1 MPGNT
6 TCVAAITTSNKHKT
20 KKPLNPINNLKIIY
34 TNIRGLKSKISCL
47 IEQLASEKPHLY
59 LLTETL
65 LTTDTD
71 MQIQGYTFFGK
82 ARNGRGGGGVAILVR
97 NDIINLVIP
106 HISDRDLE
114 IMWVSFKRKKC
125 MPILIGCYYGKQ
137 ESRCSKDEI
146 NIEMGKLSEEIEE
159 YRKEGEVMI
168 FMDGNAKIGLLG
180 EQKSRNGKLL
190 EEVMKSHNLNFLN
203 KNSKCKGKITRQN
216 TKNQSEKSAIDFVVS
231 TPETEKNL
239 ISMVID
245 EEGLYKIKGK
255 NETDHNTI
263 ITHFQLPNYHKP
275 TATKNSIWRINAP
288 EENWNLFNENLTT
301 LSTKMNDIFS
311 KNLPINETYNKWLK
325 RVEDLARKDI
335 GRTTIRT
342 TVKSER
348 FSDTVVNLRSTK
360 REMKK
365 TLKSA
370 CDGRA
375 EKVKEFKE
383 IQEQIRIQITNERAL
398 KIQKRLNRIS
408 QDQSRNA
415 FWRERKKLMQEP
427 VKSHLT
433 VKNESG
439 KRQYCPAS
447 IKETMATY
455 YENLY
460 RKKPTRWHPK
470 HDEIKTKI
478 SQSQLDTNYD
488 NEWFNSVPTEK
499 QVLEIID
506 NKKNGKAT
514 TDLKNEMMK
523 RSRDGFAKALMPLI
537 RFIWKT
543 EQIPDSWNSGLI
555 TSIWKG
561 KGDKENL
568 NNHRGITVSSA
579 IGNIVEEIIDRRIA
593 AIVEFS
599 QGQAGGKKG
608 ACTADHLFILR
619 SLITIAKTK
628 KQSLFIT
635 FYDVSKAYD
644 NADVDNM
651 LYVMWE
657 NGVRGKLWRILRNMS
672 TNLTAKIKTRHGLSR
687 EIVRENGGR
696 QGSRLTGRLFAKQ
709 MDVLSENFIENDELN
724 VPIADDFSIG
734 CAEYVD
740 DVMTCTLGKAN
751 QNKVLTRV
759 DEFAKINKLEWGEE
773 KCQVMQVG
781 RKVKVPDTWALGT
794 KNITNTTSYKY
805 LGDIITNDG
814 KNKSN
819 IENRFN
825 RTQGIIRQ
833 INTTAGSEVMRKIET
848 KTILELYE
856 RCVIPSFL
864 NNAESWTLSTQ
875 EEKELD
881 KLGIQILKRLF
892 NLPERTPSPAIIY
905 SFGTLYITQEI
916 DLKKFMYFHKILKRE
931 NDHWTKKMLCH
942 LKSLDI
948 GWAKIIQD
956 KLRDYNLEQD
966 WDKIKNLSKT
976 NWKNLVQ
983 TAVLNKNKQKLLESC
998 EEQTQNGIKIK
1009 TKTAYIHNKL
1019 QNDAYSLTPLTEL
1032 ISSNKIETKTIIL
1045 SRNGML
1051 TCGSNFKATIP
1062 EICKECQLVD
1072 NESHRLNQCPKW
1084 QDTNFSN
1091 GDTKAEF
1098 MDVFSDDRQKLSTI
1112 IRHIQRVWELYAG
1125 NGTMK
1130 KATAVSR
1137 NI

>member
-1 MPGNT
+1 M
-6 TCVAAITTSNKHKT
+6 
-20 KKPLNPINNLKIIY
+20 
-34 TNIRGLKSKISCL
+34 KSKISSL
-47 IEQLASEKPHLY
+47 IEQLTSEKPHFY

-82 ARNGRGGGGVAILVR
+82 SRNGRGGGGVAILVR
-97 NDIINLVIP
+97 NDIINLVTP

-125 MPILIGCYYGKQ
+125 MPIIIGCYYGKQ

-159 YRKEGEVMI
+159 YKKEGEIVI

-190 EEVMKSHNLNFLN
+190 EEVMKSHDLNFLN
-203 KNSKCKGKITRQN
+203 QNTKCKGKITRQN
-216 TKNQSEKSAIDFVVS
+216 TKNPSEKSAIDFVVS
-231 TPETEKNL
+231 TSETEKNL
-239 ISMVID
+239 ISMIID
-245 EEGLYKIKGK
+245 EEGTYKIKGK
-255 NETDHNTI
+255 NDTDHNTI
-263 ITHFQLPNYHKP
+263 ITQFQLPSYYKP
-275 TATKNSIWRINAP
+275 TVTQNSKWRINAP
-288 EENWNLFNENLTT
+288 EENWKAFNEDLTV

-311 KNLPINETYNKWLK
+311 KNAPINETYNKWLK

-342 TVKSER
+342 TVKTER
-348 FSDTVVNLRSTK
+348 FSDTVVNLRRTK

-365 TLKSA
+365 ALKGA
-370 CDGRA
+370 CDERA
-375 EKVKEFKE
+375 AKVKEFKE
-383 IQEQIRIQITNERAL
+383 IQEQIRIQITTERAL
-398 KIQKRLNRIS
+398 KIQKRLSIIS
-408 QDQSRNA
+408 QDRSKNT

-433 VKNESG
+433 VKDETG
-439 KRQYCPAS
+439 ERQYCPDS
-447 IKETMATY
+447 IKETMARY

-460 RKKPTRWHPK
+460 KKKQTRWHPR
-470 HDEIKTKI
+470 HDEIKSKI
-478 SQSQLDTNYD
+478 LLSQSDTEYD
-488 NEWFNSVPTEK
+488 NEWYNSVPTEK
-499 QVLEIID
+499 QILEIID

-514 TDLKNEMMK
+514 TDLNNEMMK

-537 RFIWKT
+537 KHIWKN
-543 EQIPDSWNSGLI
+543 EQIPDNWNSGLI

-579 IGNIVEEIIDRRIA
+579 VGNILEEIIDRRIN

-619 SLITIAKTK
+619 SLMTIAKFK
-628 KQSLFIT
+628 KQNLFIT

-651 LYVMWE
+651 LHVMWD

-709 MDVLSENFIENDELN
+709 MDVLSENFIENNDLN
-724 VPIADDFSIG
+724 VPITENFSIG

-781 RKVKVPDTWALGT
+781 RKVKVPNTWALGT

-805 LGDIITNDG
+805 LGDLITSDG

-833 INTTAGSEVMRKIET
+833 INTTAGSEIMRNIET

-864 NNAESWTLSTQ
+864 NNAESWTLSTP

-881 KLGIQILKRLF
+881 KLGIRILKRLF

-916 DLKKFMYFHKILKRE
+916 DQKKLMYLYKILRRE
-931 NDHWTKKMLCH
+931 DSHWTKKMLYH
-942 LKSLDI
+942 LKSLNI
-948 GWAKIIQD
+948 GWTKNIQD
-956 KLRDYNLEQD
+956 KLLDYSLEQD
-966 WDKIKNLSKT
+966 WDKIKNLSKP
-976 NWKNLVQ
+976 NWKALVQ
-983 TAVLNKNKQKLLESC
+983 TAILNKNKQKLLESC

-1019 QNDAYSLTPLTEL
+1019 QNDTYSLRPLTEL

-1062 EICKECQLVD
+1062 EVCRECQLVD
-1072 NESHRLNQCPKW
+1072 NENHRLNHCPQW
-1084 QDTNFSN
+1084 QDTNFFN
-1091 GDTKAEF
+1091 NDTKAEF
-1098 MDVFSDDRQKLSTI
+1098 MDIFSDNSQKLSPI
-1112 IRHIQRVWELYAG
+1112 IQSIQRVG
-1125 NGTMK
+1125 NY
-1130 KATAVSR
+1130 V
-1137 NI
+1137 

>member
-1 MPGNT
+1 M
-6 TCVAAITTSNKHKT
+6 
-20 KKPLNPINNLKIIY
+20 Y
-34 TNIRGLKSKISCL
+34 TNIRGLRGKISSL
-47 IEQLASEKPHLY
+47 IEQLSSEKPHFY

-82 ARNGRGGGGVAILVR
+82 SRNGRGGGGVAILVR

-125 MPILIGCYYGKQ
+125 VPILIGCYYGKQ

-159 YRKEGEVMI
+159 YKKEGEIMI

-190 EEVMKSHNLNFLN
+190 EDVMESHVLNFLN
-203 KNSKCKGKITRQN
+203 QNDKCKGKITRQN
-216 TKNQSEKSAIDFVVS
+216 TKNQNEKSAIDFVVS
-231 TPETEKNL
+231 TPEMEKNL
-239 ISMVID
+239 ISMIID
-245 EEGLYKIKGK
+245 EEGSYKIKGK
-255 NETDHNTI
+255 HETDHNTI
-263 ITHFQLPNYHKP
+263 ITLFQLPNYHKP
-275 TATKNSIWRINAP
+275 TVTQNSKWRINAP
-288 EENWNLFNENLTT
+288 EENWKLFNEDLTI

-311 KNLPINETYNKWLK
+311 KNAPINEIYNKWLK
-325 RVEDLARKDI
+325 RVEDIARKDI

-342 TVKSER
+342 TVRTER
-348 FSDTVVNLRSTK
+348 FSDTVVNLRRTK

-365 TLKSA
+365 ELKGA
-370 CDGRA
+370 CERRV
-375 EKVKEFKE
+375 EKVKEFKV
-383 IQEQIRIQITNERAL
+383 IQEQIRIQITNERAI
-398 KIQKRLNRIS
+398 KIQKRLNIIS
-408 QDQSRNA
+408 QDHSRNA

-433 VKNESG
+433 VKDELG

-447 IKETMATY
+447 IKETMAAY

-460 RKKPTRWHPK
+460 KKKPTRWHPK
-470 HDEIKTKI
+470 HDEIKTMI
-478 SQSQLDTNYD
+478 LQSQLDTDYD
-488 NEWFNSVPTEK
+488 NEWFNSVPSER
-499 QVLEIID
+499 QILEIID

-523 RSRDGFAKALMPLI
+523 RSKEGFVKALMPLI
-537 RFIWKT
+537 KYIWKN

-579 IGNIVEEIIDRRIA
+579 IGNIVEEIIDRRIG

-619 SLITIAKTK
+619 SLMTIAQSK

-651 LYVMWE
+651 LHVMWE

-724 VPIADDFSIG
+724 VPIANNFSIG
-734 CAEYVD
+734 CVEYVD
-740 DVMTCTLGKAN
+740 DVMTCTLGKSN
-751 QNKVLTRV
+751 QTKVLTRV

-794 KNITNTTSYKY
+794 KNIKNTTSYKY
-805 LGDIITNDG
+805 LGDLITNDG
-814 KNKSN
+814 KNKQN

-833 INTTAGSEVMRKIET
+833 INTTAGSEIMKNIET
-848 KTILELYE
+848 KTILDLYE

-864 NNAESWTLSTQ
+864 NNAESWTLLTS

-881 KLGIQILKRLF
+881 KLGIRILKRLF

-905 SFGTLYITQEI
+905 SFGALYITQEI
-916 DLKKFMYFHKILKRE
+916 DQMKFMYLHKILRRE
-931 NDHWTKKMLCH
+931 DHHWTKKMLHH
-942 LKSLDI
+942 LKSLNI
-948 GWAKIIQD
+948 GWTKVIQD
-956 KLRDYNLEQD
+956 KLHDYNLEQD
-966 WDKIKNLSKT
+966 WDKIRDLSKT
-976 NWKNLVQ
+976 NWKTLVK

-998 EEQTQNGIKIK
+998 IEQTQDGVKVK
-1009 TKTAYIHNKL
+1009 TKTAHIHDKL
-1019 QNDAYSLTPLTEL
+1019 QNDEYSLAPLREL

-1051 TCGSNFKATIP
+1051 TCGRNFKATIP
-1062 EICKECQLVD
+1062 EVCRECRLVD
-1072 NESHRLNQCPKW
+1072 NENHRLNQCPQW
-1084 QDTNFSN
+1084 QDTNFVN
-1091 GDTKAEF
+1091 DDTLVEF
-1098 MDVFSDDRQKLSTI
+1098 TDIFSDNEQKLSQI
-1112 IRHIQRVWELYAG
+1112 IQRIQRVWELHVG
-1125 NGTMK
+1125 NGAMK
-1130 KATAVSR
+1130 RTPNVSQINR
-1137 NI
+1137 